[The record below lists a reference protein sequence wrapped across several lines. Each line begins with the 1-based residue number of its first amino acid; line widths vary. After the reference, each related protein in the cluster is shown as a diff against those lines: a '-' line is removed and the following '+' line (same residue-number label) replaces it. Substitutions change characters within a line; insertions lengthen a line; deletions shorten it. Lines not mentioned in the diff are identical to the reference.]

1 MNNKILIFN
10 LNIYIKLI
18 FVCNIIYIDYYLYF
32 MHI

>member
-10 LNIYIKLI
+10 LNIHIKLI

-32 MHI
+32 